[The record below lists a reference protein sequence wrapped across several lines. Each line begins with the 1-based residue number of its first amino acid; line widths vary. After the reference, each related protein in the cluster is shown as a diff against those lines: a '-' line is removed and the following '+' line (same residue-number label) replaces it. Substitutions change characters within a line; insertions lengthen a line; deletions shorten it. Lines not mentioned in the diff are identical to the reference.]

1 MRRPERELKSEETI
15 KALLERSQVGR
26 MATVNPE
33 GFPVIKPVNYL
44 YRDKKIYVHSSQKGE
59 KVDDIRRGSFVCFE
73 VDDPI
78 AYVAAIG
85 SSCGAGYYYRSII
98 IKGRAGL
105 LEDRQQK
112 LEILEKLMEKH
123 QPEGGYGAISE
134 EILDKTAVIEILADE
149 ITGKEKLR

>member
-1 MRRPERELKSEETI
+1 
-15 KALLERSQVGR
+15 

-44 YRDKKIYVHSSQKGE
+44 YRDGKVYIHSSQKGE
-59 KVDDIRRGSFVCFE
+59 KIEDIRRGSLVCFE

-78 AYVAAIG
+78 AYVAATG
-85 SSCGAGYYYRSII
+85 PACGAGYYYRSII
-98 IKGRAGL
+98 IKGRAAL
-105 LEDRQQK
+105 LEDRHQK
-112 LEILEKLMEKH
+112 LEVLEKLMEKY

-134 EILDKTAVIEILADE
+134 EILEKTAVIQILADE

>member
-1 MRRPERELKSEETI
+1 MRRPERELKNEETI
-15 KALLERSQVGR
+15 KALLERSHVGR

-44 YRDKKIYVHSSQKGE
+44 YRDEKIYVHSSQKGE
-59 KVDDIRRGSFVCFE
+59 KIDDIRRGSLVCFE

-78 AYVAAIG
+78 AYVAAAG
-85 SSCGAGYYYRSII
+85 PACAAGYFYRCII
-98 IKGRAGL
+98 IKGRAAL
-105 LEDRQQK
+105 LEDRHQK
-112 LEILEKLMEKH
+112 AEVLEKLMEKY

-134 EILDKTAVIEILADE
+134 EILEKTAVIEISADE

>member
-15 KALLERSQVGR
+15 KALLERLHVGR
-26 MATVNPE
+26 MATINSE

-44 YRDKKIYVHSSQKGE
+44 YRDGKVYIHSSQKGE
-59 KVDDIRRGSFVCFE
+59 KIEDIRRGSPVCFE

-78 AYVAAIG
+78 AYLAAAG
-85 SSCGAGYYYRSII
+85 PACGAGYFYRSII
-98 IKGRAGL
+98 IKGRAAL
-105 LEDRQQK
+105 VEDRHQK
-112 LEILEKLMEKH
+112 VEVLEKLMEKY

-134 EILDKTAVIEILADE
+134 EILEKTAVIEISADE